1 MADSSHIVCP
11 HCAGINRVP
20 AGRLAQQP
28 KCGACH
34 QPLFV
39 GEPVELN
46 AETFQRHL
54 TRNDIPLLVDFWAPW
69 CGPCRMMAPAYQQA
83 AGLLE
88 PQVRL
93 AKLNTEV
100 EQRVAAQYSIRSI
113 PTLALFKGGK
123 EIARHAG
130 AMGTQEIVAW
140 ASGKFR

>member
-1 MADSSHIVCP
+1 MADSLHIVCP
-11 HCAGINRVP
+11 HCGGINRVP
-20 AGRLAQQP
+20 SVRLAQQP
-28 KCGACH
+28 NCGACH

-69 CGPCRMMAPAYQQA
+69 CGPCRMMAPAYHQA

-93 AKLNTEV
+93 AKLNTEA
-100 EQRVAAQYSIRSI
+100 EQGIAAQYGIRSI
-113 PTLALFKGGK
+113 PTLALFKGRR
-123 EIARHAG
+123 EIARQAG
-130 AMGTQEIVAW
+130 AMGAQEIVAW
-140 ASGKFR
+140 VSGKYR